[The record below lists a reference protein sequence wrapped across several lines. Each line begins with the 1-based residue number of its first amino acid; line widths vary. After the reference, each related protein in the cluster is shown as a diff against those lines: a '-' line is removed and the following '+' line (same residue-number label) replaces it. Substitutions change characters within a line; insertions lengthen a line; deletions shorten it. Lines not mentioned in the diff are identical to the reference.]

1 MTEARPDE
9 PFFRVEPA
17 QAKALIEKGVRALD
31 VREPQEYAEV
41 RIPGSTLVPLETFMK
56 SPREFL
62 SEGGVLFI
70 CSEGIRSAVACEMA
84 AAIGVDEVYNVEGGT
99 QRWEAEGYPVESGQG
114 REGVVADVAAEPQAL
129 VVDFLRAGEL
139 LTRVHRFRYFRAVG
153 CALGGLILTVEE
165 ALGEVRD
172 PSGRCTARPDHP
184 EWVPRPEFTVYAESV
199 EAALKAL
206 IEKLR
211 PRRPQEIF
219 LPTE

>member
-1 MTEARPDE
+1 MTEARSDE
-9 PFFRVEPA
+9 PFFRVAPA

-41 RIPGSTLVPLETFMK
+41 RIPGSTLVPLEAFMK

-62 SEGGVLFI
+62 EKGSMLFI

-84 AAIGVDEVYNVEGGT
+84 AAIGLDEVYNLEGGT
-99 QRWEAEGYPVESGQG
+99 QRWEAEGYPVESGEG
-114 REGVVADVAAEPQAL
+114 PEGVMAGATAEPRAL
-129 VVDFLRAGEL
+129 VVDFLGSGEW

-153 CALGGLILTVEE
+153 CALSGLILTVEE
-165 ALGEVRD
+165 ALGEIRD
-172 PSGRCTARPDHP
+172 PSKRCTARPDHP

-211 PRRPQEIF
+211 SRRPQEIF

>member
-1 MTEARPDE
+1 MTEARADE

-41 RIPGSTLVPLETFMK
+41 RIPGSTLVPLETFMT

-62 SEGGVLFI
+62 EEGGMLFI

-84 AAIGVDEVYNVEGGT
+84 AAIGLDEVYNLEGGT

-114 REGVVADVAAEPQAL
+114 REGIMADAVAEPQTL
-129 VVDFLRAGEL
+129 VVDFLRSGER
-139 LTRVHRFRYFRAVG
+139 LTRVHRFRYVRAVG

-172 PSGRCTARPDHP
+172 PSQRCTARPDHP

-199 EAALKAL
+199 GAALKAL